1 MKNAS
6 QFSADFIDY
15 TNGSG
20 SAIASGQLVQF
31 GELHGIAVADIAV
44 GETGS
49 LALKGIYT
57 VPKLTGASAD
67 ATTAGG
73 AAYFSA
79 GSVSG
84 SDSSGTRKRVG
95 HAMAVAAQAA
105 TTVSIRLFNG

>member
-1 MKNAS
+1 MKNAI
-6 QFSADFIDY
+6 QFEADFIDY
-15 TNGSG
+15 TNGTG

-31 GELHGIAVADIAV
+31 GEIHGIAVAGIAV
-44 GETGS
+44 GDTGS
-49 LALKGIYT
+49 LALEGIYT

-73 AAYFSA
+73 AVYFSA

-84 SDSSGTRKRVG
+84 SDSSGTRKKVG

-105 TTVSIRLFNG
+105 TTVAVRLLN